1 MPPNPFVLRLVL
13 ALLQMLLCVAMPD
26 GGGRGRED
34 SRGGDVPSHHLVLQ
48 QVLDLLC
55 CCAVRGGRGREG
67 GGREDF
73 SGGDAADGVTDVP
86 PWRGGEDS
94 SLRMIL
100 FSKLDH
106 DRQQALTREQFAEY
120 FSFFVSITG
129 ILPFFYLIFHY
140 YISHQVREAI
150 VHNFF
155 FFMKSLHKMNDGF
168 P

>member
-1 MPPNPFVLRLVL
+1 M
-13 ALLQMLLCVAMPD
+13 AMPD
-26 GGGRGRED
+26 GGGRGREYF
-34 SRGGDVPSHHLVLQ
+34 RGGDVPSHHLVLQ

-94 SLRMIL
+94 SLRRTL

-120 FSFFVSITG
+120 FSFLSPSLGFYLSFILYSIT
-129 ILPFFYLIFHY
+129 IFH
-140 YISHQVREAI
+140 IKLGKPSLIIFSSSWSHFI
-150 VHNFF
+150 
-155 FFMKSLHKMNDGF
+155 K
-168 P
+168 